1 LFLLIMR
8 VRQTKVGEV
17 QRADWKTLK

>member
-1 LFLLIMR
+1 MR